1 MNSFVDSR
9 RGTALLQL
17 EEEEGMR
24 MKEGHKWGSVEKTK
38 NYRIAT
44 QYLMLNLDMGS
55 SSISTGHQEYI
66 SHTFVLGFLSEATQ
80 RPVLLPGT

>member
-24 MKEGHKWGSVEKTK
+24 MKEGGGGGGGGGKGQRSHSHKWGSVEKTK

-44 QYLMLNLDMGS
+44 QYLMLKPDMGS

-66 SHTFVLGFLSEATQ
+66 
-80 RPVLLPGT
+80 